1 MTNIS
6 STTTNKLTF
15 TYDGVDYIARV
26 VKLSKVSIENNTF
39 YLDLATPNG
48 AWNMGL
54 FQINLDT
61 EPELGEVVMDMIA
74 SNFTVENVVE
84 AEGKIALFLEYSH
97 GKIAGITSAD
107 NYFYKVPVLRSL
119 FQVAL

>member
-1 MTNIS
+1 MSDIS
-6 STTTNKLTF
+6 STTNKLTF
-15 TYDGVDYIARV
+15 THDGIDYTAKV
-26 VKLSKVSIENNTF
+26 VKLSKVAIENNTF

-48 AWNMGL
+48 TWSMGL
-54 FQINLDT
+54 FQINLDI

-74 SNFTVENVVE
+74 SNFRVEDVVA
-84 AEGKIALFLEYSH
+84 AEGKIALFLEEAN
-97 GKIAGITSAD
+97 GNIAGITSAD